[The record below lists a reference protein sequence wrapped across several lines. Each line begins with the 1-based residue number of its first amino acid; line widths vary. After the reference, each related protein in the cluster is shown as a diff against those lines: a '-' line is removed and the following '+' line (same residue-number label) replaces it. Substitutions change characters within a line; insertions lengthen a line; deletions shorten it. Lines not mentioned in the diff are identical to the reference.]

1 MANVDLTMDN
11 FELTMANLLT
21 KELKGIV
28 YAKSNIWEESPLPR
42 VVSEGL
48 Y

>member
-1 MANVDLTMDN
+1 MANLELTMDNLELTMDN

-28 YAKSNIWEESPLPR
+28 YAKSIFGRNSPLP
-42 VVSEGL
+42 
-48 Y
+48 